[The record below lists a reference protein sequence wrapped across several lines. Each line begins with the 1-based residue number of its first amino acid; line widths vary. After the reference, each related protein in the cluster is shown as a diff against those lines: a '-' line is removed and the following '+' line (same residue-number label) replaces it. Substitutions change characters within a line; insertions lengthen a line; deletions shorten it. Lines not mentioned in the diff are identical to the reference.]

1 MPLTPE
7 TTTALAPEPELIP
20 AAPPRTVTSRLAP
33 APTARQD
40 VRPIGRFPRWLQA
53 LDEIHRA
60 TRSPLAI
67 GTDLIVVAACGV
79 GVGIAPW
86 LAITLGASFAIALYL
101 AGRYRDRS
109 SLETQGLLWYASKTL
124 MAVSMAT
131 LAGVAGMRAAG
142 VDEGTALR
150 FGTAAAVGLL
160 ALRAMTWMVLAMLRR
175 KGLGLRRT
183 LIVGDNLHAQMLVK
197 KLNDYPEAGL
207 LPVAMLPLGNG
218 HGFAR
223 FLPEFPN
230 ALQLARVIE
239 ESSVEHVLLAP
250 DGSDEAILECVK
262 SATNLD
268 VSFSI
273 LPPLAEF
280 FMHPAHV
287 AQVGGVPLIP
297 LGRIAKGHTTL
308 PGKRIFDMI
317 GATAMF
323 LIFAPVFVG
332 TAIAIKVFDRGPV
345 FYRQDRVGRGGK
357 MFKMLKFRSMI
368 QGAERTIIDL
378 RDRNATDGLL
388 FKVYDDPRVTRVGKI
403 IRRLSIDELPQL
415 WNVLKGEMSL
425 VGPRPLAV
433 RPEDFGPIDDQR
445 HAVTP
450 GITGYW
456 QIAGGNGLTYEEMVK
471 LDLAY
476 IQNWSL
482 WLDVR
487 LLARTVPALLNRRG
501 PW

>member
-1 MPLTPE
+1 MALTPE
-7 TTTALAPEPELIP
+7 TTAIA
-20 AAPPRTVTSRLAP
+20 AAPDLIEAVRPRPVLAP
-33 APTARQD
+33 APRVA
-40 VRPIGRFPRWLQA
+40 PAASAIGRFPRWLQVV
-53 LDEIHRA
+53 DEIHRA
-60 TRSPLAI
+60 TDSPLAM
-67 GTDLIVVAACGV
+67 GTDLAVVAASGIAV
-79 GVGIAPW
+79 GVTAW
-86 LAITLGASFAIALYL
+86 LAIALGISFAISLYL

-131 LAGVAGMRAAG
+131 LAGVAIMRAIGADIG
-142 VDEGTALR
+142 IALR
-150 FGTAAAVGLL
+150 FGMAAAAGLL
-160 ALRAMTWMVLAMLRR
+160 ALRAVTWMVLASLRR

-183 LIVGDNLHAQMLVK
+183 LIVGDSLHATMLVK
-197 KLNDYPEAGL
+197 KLSDYPEAGL

-223 FLPEFPN
+223 FLPEFPS
-230 ALQLARVIE
+230 ALQLARVTV
-239 ESSVEHVLLAP
+239 ESSAEHVILAP

-287 AQVGGVPLIP
+287 AQVGGLPLIP
-297 LGRIAKGHTTL
+297 LGRIAKRDVKL
-308 PGKRIFDMI
+308 PGKRVFDIVGAGITLFALAPFMA
-317 GATAMF
+317 ATA
-323 LIFAPVFVG
+323 L
-332 TAIAIKVFDRGPV
+332 AIKLSDRGTI
-345 FYRQDRVGRGGK
+345 FFRQSRVGRGGK
-357 MFKMLKFRSMI
+357 MFMMLKFRSMI
-368 QGAERTIIDL
+368 EGAERTIIDL
-378 RDRNATDGLL
+378 REQNATNGLL
-388 FKVYDDPRVTRVGKI
+388 FKVHDDPRVTRVGRV

-471 LDLAY
+471 LDLSY

-487 LLARTVPALLNRRG
+487 LLARTIPALLNRRG

>member
-1 MPLTPE
+1 MALTPE
-7 TTTALAPEPELIP
+7 TSTAFAPEDMIEAPSRPTLE
-20 AAPPRTVTSRLAP
+20 AAPPAP
-33 APTARQD
+33 REIR
-40 VRPIGRFPRWLQA
+40 VIGKFPRWLLA
-53 LDEIHRA
+53 IDEIHRA
-60 TRSPLAI
+60 TRSPLVMGA
-67 GTDLIVVAACGV
+67 DLLTIAACGV
-79 GVGIAPW
+79 AVGVEPW
-86 LAITLGASFAIALYL
+86 LAATLGASFAVALYL

-109 SLETQGLLWYASKTL
+109 SLETQGLLWYASRTV
-124 MAVSMAT
+124 MAVAFAT
-131 LAGVAGMRAAG
+131 LAGVASMEAAG
-142 VDEGTALR
+142 TDSRIALR
-150 FGTAAAVGLL
+150 FGAAAAGGLL
-160 ALRAMTWMVLAMLRR
+160 ALRAITWMILATLRR

-183 LIVGDNLHAQMLVK
+183 LIVGDSVHATMLVK
-197 KLNDYPEAGL
+197 KLSDYPEAGL
-207 LPVAMLPLGNG
+207 LPIAMLPLGNG

-223 FLPEFPN
+223 FMPEFPSST
-230 ALQLARVIE
+230 QLARVIA
-239 ESSVEHVLLAP
+239 ESSAEHVVLAP

-287 AQVGGVPLIP
+287 AQVGGIPLIP
-297 LGRIAKGHTTL
+297 LGKIAQRRTTL
-308 PGKRIFDMI
+308 PGKRLFDLLA
-317 GATAMF
+317 ATILTA
-323 LIFAPVFVG
+323 LLAPVFLV
-332 TAIAIKVFDRGPV
+332 TAISIKLLDGGTV
-345 FYRQDRVGRGGK
+345 FYWQSRVGRGGR
-357 MFKMLKFRSMI
+357 MFRMLKFRSMI
-368 QGAERTIIDL
+368 QGAERTVIDL
-378 RDRNATDGLL
+378 RDQNATNGLL
-388 FKVYDDPRVTRVGKI
+388 FKVYDDPRVTKVGRV

-487 LLARTVPALLNRRG
+487 LLCRTIPALVNRRG

>member
-7 TTTALAPEPELIP
+7 TTTAFAPPPELIET
-20 AAPPRTVTSRLAP
+20 PRPRIVAELSKP
-33 APTARQD
+33 VAPTVPI
-40 VRPIGRFPRWLQA
+40 VRRSPRWVLA

-67 GTDLIVVAACGV
+67 VTDLIVVAACGIAV
-79 GVGIAPW
+79 GVTAW
-86 LAITLGASFAIALYL
+86 LAVVLGAAFASALYL
-101 AGRYRDRS
+101 GGRYNDRS
-109 SLETQGLLWYASKTL
+109 SLETQGLLWYASRTV
-124 MAVSMAT
+124 MAASFAT
-131 LAGVAGMRAAG
+131 LAGVASLRWAG
-142 VDEGTALR
+142 VDEGAALR
-150 FGTAAAVGLL
+150 FGAAAAVGLL
-160 ALRAMTWMVLAMLRR
+160 ALRAVTWMILASLRR

-183 LIVGDNLHAQMLVK
+183 LIVGDSVHARMLVK
-197 KLNDYPEAGL
+197 KLSDYPEAGL

-230 ALQLARVIE
+230 ATQLARVIE
-239 ESSVEHVLLAP
+239 ESSAEHVVLAP

-287 AQVGGVPLIP
+287 AQVGGLPLIP
-297 LGRIAKGHTTL
+297 LGKIAQRRTTL
-308 PGKRIFDMI
+308 PGKRLFDLV
-317 GATAMF
+317 GATLMMLA
-323 LIFAPVFVG
+323 ISPVMAF
-332 TAIAIKVFDRGPV
+332 TAIAIKLFDRGPV
-345 FYRQDRVGRGGK
+345 FYRQSRVGRGGE
-357 MFKMLKFRSMI
+357 MFKMLKFRSMVE
-368 QGAERTIIDL
+368 GAERTIIDL
-378 RDRNATDGLL
+378 RDQNATNGLL
-388 FKVYDDPRVTRVGKI
+388 FKVYDDPRVTRVGRT
-403 IRRLSIDELPQL
+403 IRRFSIDELPQL
-415 WNVLKGEMSL
+415 WNVVKGEMSL

-487 LLARTVPALLNRRG
+487 LLARTVPALVNRRG